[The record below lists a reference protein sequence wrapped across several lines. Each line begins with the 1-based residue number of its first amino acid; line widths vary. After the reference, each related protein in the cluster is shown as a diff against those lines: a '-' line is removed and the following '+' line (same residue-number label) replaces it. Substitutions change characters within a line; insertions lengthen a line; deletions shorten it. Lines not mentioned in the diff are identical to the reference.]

1 MKLSINL
8 VPILIITMT
17 FLSFTKQSED
27 ETFSLTI
34 KVEHLKNSDG
44 VVQFSLYNKKG
55 TIPDEKFKKYYKKKI
70 SRIDY
75 KTSTVTFK
83 NLPRGRYAVNI
94 LHDENENGKIDKKF
108 ILPKEGVGFSNY
120 KSIGFTN
127 KPNFSKASFEMN
139 YLDPR
144 VRGINR
150 KEFFFSFMKT

>member
-55 TIPDEKFKKYYKKKI
+55 TIPDEKFKKYYKK
-70 SRIDY
+70 R
-75 KTSTVTFK
+75 F
-83 NLPRGRYAVNI
+83 P
-94 LHDENENGKIDKKF
+94 E
-108 ILPKEGVGFSNY
+108 
-120 KSIGFTN
+120 
-127 KPNFSKASFEMN
+127 
-139 YLDPR
+139 
-144 VRGINR
+144 
-150 KEFFFSFMKT
+150 